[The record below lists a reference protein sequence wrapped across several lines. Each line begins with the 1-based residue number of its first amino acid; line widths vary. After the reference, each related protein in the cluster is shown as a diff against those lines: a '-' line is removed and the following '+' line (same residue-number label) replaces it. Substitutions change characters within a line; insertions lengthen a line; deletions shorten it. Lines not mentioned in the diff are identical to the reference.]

1 MRSLALFFFLPFSRA
16 VADAGNES
24 RREGEVKESR
34 GGGTSE
40 VRSKRVSAPI
50 DISISGT
57 ERRQSIPNFSETI
70 IEMVPPG
77 DVCSWSPESRW
88 LEQ

>member
-1 MRSLALFFFLPFSRA
+1 MQGKGKRVTRQWVGA
-16 VADAGNES
+16 
-24 RREGEVKESR
+24 RREVKK
-34 GGGTSE
+34 
-40 VRSKRVSAPI
+40 VLAPI

-77 DVCSWSPESRW
+77 DVCSWSLESRW
-88 LEQ
+88 LKQ